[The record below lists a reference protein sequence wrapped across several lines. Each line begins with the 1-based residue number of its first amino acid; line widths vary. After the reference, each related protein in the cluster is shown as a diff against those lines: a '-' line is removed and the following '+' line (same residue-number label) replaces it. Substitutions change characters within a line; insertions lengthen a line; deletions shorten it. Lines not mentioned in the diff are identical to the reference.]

1 MSCMVIPKAVARSVL
16 DRVQDAAHWRPGIR
30 AVVWLRRSGD
40 AETKKADVVENP
52 EVFDHVGLLVNELP
66 GTAGLPFI

>member
-1 MSCMVIPKAVARSVL
+1 MVLTKVMARSVL
-16 DRVQDAAHWRPGIR
+16 DRVQGAAHWRPVVR
-30 AVVWLRRSGD
+30 AVGWLQPSHA

-52 EVFDHVGLLVNELP
+52 KVFDHVGILVNEPP